1 MKKIGILI
9 IATNQYIQFASPLI
23 ESIRTYFPPENRIIF
38 YVFTNQEIEGDD
50 ICRIEIDHRKWPG
63 MTLYRYRIFSDHAEM
78 LSRMDYLFYIDADM
92 KVVDTIG
99 TEILPRR
106 GLVGVIHPGFYD
118 RPGEGTY
125 ETNPNSTAYVK
136 PSAASRYFAGGFNGG
151 IADAFL
157 KMASTLAQNIEQDET
172 KGITA
177 VWHDESHLNR
187 YFFDHPPEIS
197 LPPSY
202 CYPENWLFLSDK
214 QVRSFFSIKKY
225 WDSIKH
231 ARLGKKILALD
242 KAHAAI
248 RF

>member
-1 MKKIGILI
+1 MKKVGILI
-9 IATNQYIQFASPLI
+9 IATNQYIQFVSPLI
-23 ESIRTYFPPENRIIF
+23 KSIRKYFLLESCITF
-38 YVFTNQEIEGDD
+38 HVFTNQEIEGDD
-50 ICRIEIDHRKWPG
+50 ICRIEIDHRLWPG
-63 MTLYRYRIFSDHAEM
+63 MTLHRYRIFSDHAEI
-78 LSRMDYLFYIDADM
+78 LAKFDYLFYIDADM
-92 KVVDTIG
+92 KVVGTIG
-99 TEILPRR
+99 TEILPRK

-157 KMASTLAQNIEQDET
+157 KMASTLAQNIEQDQAR
-172 KGITA
+172 GITA

-202 CYPENWLFLSDK
+202 CYPESWILPFD
-214 QVRSFFSIKKY
+214 
-225 WDSIKH
+225 
-231 ARLGKKILALD
+231 KKILALD
-242 KAHAAI
+242 KDHASI
-248 RF
+248 RS